1 MKKTREIIIIREDKD
16 GGYFAVSNKYK
27 GAVGQG
33 KTPEEALKDL
43 EEAIKVLEEYRA
55 KRGV

>member
-1 MKKTREIIIIREDKD
+1 MRKTRETIIIREDKN
-16 GGYFAVSNKYK
+16 GGYFALSNKYK

-33 KTPEEALKDL
+33 KTPFQALKDL
-43 EEAIKVLEEYRA
+43 EEAIEVLEEYKA

>member
-1 MKKTREIIIIREDKD
+1 MRKTREIIIIREDKD
-16 GGYFAVSNKYK
+16 EGYFALSNKYK

-33 KTPEEALKDL
+33 KTPIQALKDL

>member
-1 MKKTREIIIIREDKD
+1 MRKSREIIIIREDKD

-33 KTPEEALKDL
+33 KTPFQALKDL
-43 EEAIKVLEEYRA
+43 EEAIKVLEEYKAR
-55 KRGV
+55 RGV

>member
-1 MKKTREIIIIREDKD
+1 MKKSREIIIIREDRD
-16 GGYFAVSNKYK
+16 GGYFAVSSKYK

-33 KTPEEALKDL
+33 KTPFQALKDL
-43 EEAIKVLEEYRA
+43 EEAIKVLEEY